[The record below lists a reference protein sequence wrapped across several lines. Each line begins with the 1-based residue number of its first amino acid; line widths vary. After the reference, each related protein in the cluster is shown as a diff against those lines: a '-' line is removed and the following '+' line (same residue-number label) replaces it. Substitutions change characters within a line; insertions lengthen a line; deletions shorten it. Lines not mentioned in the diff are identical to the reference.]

1 MVRRHSPREDRKV
14 SDTSVPGR
22 HARLSTP
29 SGTST
34 NSGRSAE
41 VRAMAVRPLPIVA
54 GVCVP
59 RHEDVALPIGRGRCV
74 DAVGRVRR

>member
-14 SDTSVPGR
+14 SDTSVSDR
-22 HARLSTP
+22 HARPSTP

-41 VRAMAVRPLPIVA
+41 VRAMAVRPLPIVV
-54 GVCVP
+54 GVRVP